1 MELIHALSGSGVDVT
16 HVGHS
21 RVFREGLG
29 MRHVYIGW
37 CGGGVTKW
45 VTAKPWNGTLHEVDG
60 VPCDAQGREVLVF
73 REGDEGFEAW

>member
-1 MELIHALSGSGVDVT
+1 
-16 HVGHS
+16 
-21 RVFREGLG
+21 

-60 VPCDAQGREVLVF
+60 VPCDAQGRVLL
-73 REGDEGFEAW
+73 EGGGGGGEEAPTASHSYTPMVTRGPQSVQSVP